1 MSLQGHMEIVGGAK
15 YLKVYCDDYEI
26 NTYLVCLKFCLVSC
40 QCSLLLLWQ
49 IRMVPS
55 IASAMALERNLK
67 RKIALASGSNPIRQ
81 DPLLPGARSELFNPS
96 AVFLSKHAVL
106 LQMSCSSALQRYT
119 SKAMHL

>member
-67 RKIALASGSNPIRQ
+67 RKIALASGLTLQAIPSDKTLFCCSR
-81 DPLLPGARSELFNPS
+81 ARPELFNPS
-96 AVFLSKHAVL
+96 AVYVKACSAVII
-106 LQMSCSSALQRYT
+106 SCP
-119 SKAMHL
+119 HLNTIWP